1 MDKKETIVFIIGAL
15 VVGSLMF
22 AAGMIYSDNKV
33 TQSAMKGNICTPG
46 KLCPNALEAIKRLRD
61 YQLEAYSDSTVIWD
75 GDRHVA
81 TLKFDEK
88 QALDS
93 VIMDDNQ

>member
-1 MDKKETIVFIIGAL
+1 MDKKEATVAIIGL
-15 VVGSLMF
+15 IVVGVLMF
-22 AAGMIYSDNKV
+22 FAGMVYSDVKV
-33 TQSAMKGNICTPG
+33 TQA
-46 KLCPNALEAIKRLRD
+46 AIKSNTTDIAPKSGLKD
-61 YQLEAYSDSTVIWD
+61 YQLDVYNDSTVIWD
-75 GDRHVA
+75 GSRRVS

>member
-1 MDKKETIVFIIGAL
+1 MDKKEITVFIIGSL
-15 VVGSLMF
+15 VVGSLIF
-22 AAGMIYSDNKV
+22 DAGMIYSDNKV
-33 TQSAMKGNICTPG
+33 TQA
-46 KLCPNALEAIKRLRD
+46 AIKANTTDMAPQSGLKD
-61 YQLEAYSDSTVIWD
+61 YQLDVYNDSTVIWD
-75 GDRHVA
+75 GDRRVS